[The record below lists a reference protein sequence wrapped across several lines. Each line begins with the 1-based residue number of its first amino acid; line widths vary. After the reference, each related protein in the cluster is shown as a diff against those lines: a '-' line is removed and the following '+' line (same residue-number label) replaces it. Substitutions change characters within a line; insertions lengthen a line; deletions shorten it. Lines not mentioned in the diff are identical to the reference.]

1 MDIQPDN
8 LATAA
13 LTLKPNGNSADKAKE
28 TKLHKACQDFEALLL
43 KQLLTTMRK
52 SVPKD
57 GLFKTGYAE
66 DMYNSMYD
74 DKLAEDMAHGKGIG
88 IADILYKQLSGEIIS
103 STK

>member
-1 MDIQPDN
+1 MNIQAN
-8 LATAA
+8 GLNTTA
-13 LTLKPNGNSADKAKE
+13 LTLKPNANSADKAKE
-28 TKLHKACQDFEALLL
+28 AKLHKACQDFEALML

-66 DMYNSMYD
+66 DMYNSMHD
-74 DKLAEDMAHGKGIG
+74 DELAKNIAHGKGVG
-88 IADILYKQLSGEIIS
+88 IADILYKQLSGEIKS